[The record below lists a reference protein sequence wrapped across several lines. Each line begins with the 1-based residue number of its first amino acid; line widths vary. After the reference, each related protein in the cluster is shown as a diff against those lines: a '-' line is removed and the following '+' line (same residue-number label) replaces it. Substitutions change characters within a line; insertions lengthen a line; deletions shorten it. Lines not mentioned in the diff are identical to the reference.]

1 MQALLVRGRPSNG
14 TALRFEWATNS
25 TNAIQ
30 TKPRVDVG
38 GCPTCSL
45 GDDQD
50 VSRQQLIQNI
60 PSHVGQSV
68 LAAVVRVGE
77 AFVVDAHQVQHCGV
91 QVVDGDG
98 VDDRLVADVVGFA
111 ETGTAFDASA
121 RHPGDEALGVVVSA
135 VFTLGDWHAAEFSAP
150 DDQR

>member
-1 MQALLVRGRPSNG
+1 MQALLVRGRPSDG

-50 VSRQQLIQNI
+50 VSRQQFVENI
-60 PSHVGQSV
+60 PSNIGQSV
-68 LAAVVRVGE
+68 LAAVVGVGE
-77 AFVVDAHQVQHCGV
+77 AFVVDAHDVQHRGV

-111 ETGTAFDASA
+111 ETGPSFDARSG
-121 RHPGDEALGVVVSA
+121 HPGDEALGVVVAA
-135 VFTLGDWHAAEFSAP
+135 VFAL
-150 DDQR
+150 